1 MASVEDDLASLNA
14 ANAPT
19 EVKGAVDAELEALN
33 AGQAPEVTSAPSRK
47 MPSRKK
53 AKDPDSL
60 SSSFGRA
67 VDGLQA
73 NVGGTVEALGEQFG
87 SEGLAQDGS
96 DYRAKQYKEAEK
108 YGQPSI
114 SSYTQ
119 VGGIGDAYDYAKE
132 SLTSSFPGMGAVLG
146 AGAAAAKVAPG
157 PLKYPAAVAGS
168 LFASLGI
175 NIGDVQNQI
184 KQIDPQAQSTLGS
197 MAAGGAISLL
207 DVTGAAAI
215 ARPLLRTLG
224 KDVAEE
230 LMIAN
235 GIKKSVVQEAM
246 KNAAIGGVGEGAT
259 GATQSVIGNLSA
271 AHAAGVE
278 ASTEKVVENAI
289 NAAIG
294 GNLAGSVAGGA
305 AGAYSGI
312 RNNSLL
318 EGSGNT
324 IAPFE
329 EGSKTQQGTLGRAFS
344 ALGSSSTK
352 ALEPWARHSTEMKDL
367 IQSFR
372 PDMTGAEATGV
383 TVFEDARLTAGKW
396 RTEFDQVVE
405 DIGGKDHFNE
415 MLDDYQ
421 NNELP
426 QTQAAQKFKGLM
438 DDIHTYAKT
447 EGKLDDIGKVER
459 FLPISA
465 DPDNVKANRDA
476 FIADILPTYKGDIEK
491 ANAAVDNWLVKSANQ
506 PDQVPN
512 IIKAV
517 DIDAATGELTIDP
530 KFQYKDKGDDT
541 MKFKFSQG
549 QIPPEN
555 SHLEK
560 QRTFARVPQAILSKY
575 AAEQTSKERYN
586 AVHDYIEGA
595 AHRVAFSKRFGPRG
609 EIANARIA
617 KAVRQAQAAGYRP
630 TKAEVKRAFD
640 QLDTF
645 NGMLNPIHDRNLKV
659 AQSTFATV
667 LTIKTLPLAGL
678 STLVE
683 TMTPAIRSD
692 VASAMS
698 QVIPAVAELSRS
710 VVHAM
715 FKGVPRTQWATMAS
729 EAGLSLSAATN
740 VAAQRLGVSGLT
752 RTGAKITTN
761 FFLLNGLTVLTHA
774 TRVYAAK
781 VGDKVLSDNLRTL
794 AAGVPL
800 NSAVGAKSLAM
811 LRSMGVG
818 ISDTA
823 HARALY
829 SPTTTSEIAM
839 ARQMRIEA
847 MHRFATQSVIE
858 PTAADVPMWMSDNRM
873 HLVAMLHRYP
883 AAFTNTLL
891 PQLVRR
897 MSPGWNG
904 GYTAAGSAA
913 VGSLFLMGMMVS
925 LGYVQDELKMV
936 AKNGTLDY
944 EETRTPDQ
952 RFVDVLNMTLAP
964 IQAAWISDFFNAPRY
979 GSSGF
984 GSLSPALGTVEEL
997 GKSVYN
1003 FQRNPSEGAIYKFL
1017 YKQTPAGFFRPGR
1030 EEAKELDIFE

>member
-1 MASVEDDLASLNA
+1 MASVEDELASLNA

-19 EVKGAVDAELEALN
+19 EKKGAIEAELEALN
-33 AGQAPEVTSAPSRK
+33 AGQSPDVPVKKA
-47 MPSRKK
+47 PSRKK

-60 SSSFGRA
+60 SSSVGRA

-73 NVGGTVEALGEQFG
+73 DFGGTVEALGEQFG
-87 SEGLAQDGS
+87 SEGMAKAGA
-96 DYRAKQYKEAEK
+96 DYREKQYKEAEQ

-114 SSYTQ
+114 SSYKQ
-119 VGGIGDAYDYAKE
+119 VDDLGDAYDYAKE
-132 SLTSSFPGMGAVLG
+132 TLTSSFPGMGAVLG
-146 AGAAAAKVAPG
+146 AGAAASRVAPG

-184 KQIDPQAQSTLGS
+184 KQIDPNAQSTLGS
-197 MAAGGAISLL
+197 LAAGGAISLL
-207 DVTGAAAI
+207 DVTGAGAI
-215 ARPLLRTLG
+215 AKPLLKTLG

-230 LMIAN
+230 LMIN
-235 GIKKSVVQEAM
+235 SGIKESVV
-246 KNAAIGGVGEGAT
+246 KAALKHAALAGVGEGAT
-259 GATQSVIGNLSA
+259 SSAQSVIGNLSA
-271 AHAAGVE
+271 SHTAGVE
-278 ASTEKVVENAI
+278 ASTEKVIENAI

-294 GNLAGSVAGGA
+294 GNLAGAVAG
-305 AGAYSGI
+305 AGAGALGAQ
-312 RNNSLL
+312 RHNSLQ
-318 EGSGNT
+318 EGTATT

-329 EGSKTQQGTLGRAFS
+329 DGSKTGQGTLGRAFS

-372 PDMTGAEATGV
+372 PDMTGATATGR
-383 TVFEDARLTAGKW
+383 TVFEDARLNAGKW
-396 RTEFDQVVE
+396 RTKLDEIE
-405 DIGGKDHFNE
+405 HEIGGKDNFNTL
-415 MLDDYQ
+415 LDDYQ
-421 NNELP
+421 NNEVP
-426 QTQAAQKFKGLM
+426 NTPEAQKFKGLM
-438 DDIHTYAKT
+438 DEIHTYAKT
-447 EGKLDDIGKVER
+447 EGKLDDIGKIER

-465 DPDNVKANRDA
+465 DPETVRANRDA
-476 FIADILPTYKGDIEK
+476 FIADILPTYKGDLEK
-491 ANAAVDNWLVKSANQ
+491 ANAAVDNWLTKSANQ

-560 QRTFARVPQAILSKY
+560 QRTFAKVPQAILSKY
-575 AAEQTSKERYN
+575 AKEQSSKDRFN
-586 AVHDYIEGA
+586 AVHDYVEGA
-595 AHRVAFSKRFGPRG
+595 AHRTAFSKRFGPRG

-659 AQSTFATV
+659 AQSVFATA

-698 QVIPAVAELSRS
+698 QVVPAIAELSRG
-710 VVHAM
+710 VVRSM
-715 FKGVPRTQWATMAS
+715 FRGVPQSQWATMAS

-740 VAAQRLGVSGLT
+740 VAAQRLGASGLT
-752 RTGAKITTN
+752 RAGAKITTK
-761 FFLLNGLTVLTHA
+761 FFLINGLTVLTHA

-781 VGDKVLSDNLRTL
+781 VGDKVLTDNLRTL

-800 NSAVGAKSLAM
+800 NSAVGAKSMAM
-811 LRSMGVG
+811 LRSMGVEVK
-818 ISDTA
+818 DTA
-823 HARALY
+823 HASALY
-829 SPTTTSEIAM
+829 SPTTPSEIAV
-839 ARQMRIEA
+839 ARQMRIDA

-858 PTAADVPMWMSDNRM
+858 PTSADVPMWMSDNRM

-904 GYTAAGSAA
+904 GYVGAASAA

-936 AKNGTLDY
+936 AKNGTVDY
-944 EETRTPDQ
+944 EETRTDEQ

-984 GSLSPALGTVEEL
+984 GSLSPALGFGEEL
-997 GKSVYN
+997 GKSVFN
-1003 FQRNPSEGAIYKFL
+1003 FQKNPSEGAIYQFL
-1017 YKQTPAGFFRPGR
+1017 YKNSPAGFFRPGR
-1030 EEAKELDIFE
+1030 EAAKELDIIE